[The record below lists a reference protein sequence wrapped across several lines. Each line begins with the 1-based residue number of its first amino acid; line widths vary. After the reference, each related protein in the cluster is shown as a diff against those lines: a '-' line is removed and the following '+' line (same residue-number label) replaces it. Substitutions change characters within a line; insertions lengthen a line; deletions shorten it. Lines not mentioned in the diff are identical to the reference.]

1 MTQIVVGGRECK
13 WGGVWEGAEGC
24 PRLILAL
31 DQLAAFN
38 QCLNDVGECLFRFK
52 YPAPISSSTLA
63 KFGY

>member
-1 MTQIVVGGRECK
+1 MGA
-13 WGGVWEGAEGC
+13 GVWEGAEGC